1 MTKLKFLAQA
11 SAVALLCGS
20 GATAAFADAPAAPA
34 PAPMTTPAMAGPLAA
49 NPSPFSVDL
58 PDWLGDAGGKV
69 YVTGQVTGLGYY
81 QTTPGRAVKGDA
93 SSLIDLSNAQVEIQ
107 KTDGWLQ
114 FYIQAGQYS
123 FPTVG
128 SAYVK
133 SSLASAATFG
143 AVPVAYLK
151 LQGEGDFSAWSIQ
164 GGKLPTLTGNEYNFT
179 FENMNVERG
188 LLWNLEPAISR
199 GVQLN
204 YASGPLSLSLAWT
217 DGYYTNRL
225 NTLSGLASY
234 VFSPADTL
242 AFSASGDVAGPFSS
256 PLASGSL
263 YDFIWTH
270 TDGNW
275 VISPYL
281 QYITTPTISKSIQ
294 SASVLGGALLVSY
307 SFDDNFKLAAR
318 GEYEASTT
326 GFYPTTPNLTNF
338 GAGSNAFSLTL
349 TPTFQWKAFFAR
361 TDISYVSTGS
371 VTPGSVFG
379 VKGTVKDQA
388 RVMLETGVL
397 F

>member
-11 SAVALLCGS
+11 SAVALLSGL
-20 GATAAFADAPAAPA
+20 GATAAFAADAPA

-49 NPSPFSVDL
+49 NPAPFSVDL
-58 PDWLGDAGGKV
+58 PDWLDDAGGKV
-69 YVTGQVTGLGYY
+69 YVTGQLTGLGYW
-81 QTTPGRAVKGDA
+81 QSTPGRAVKGDA
-93 SSLIDLSNAQVEIQ
+93 SSLIDLSNAQIEIQ

-123 FPTVG
+123 FPTIG
-128 SAYVK
+128 SPYVK
-133 SSLASAATFG
+133 SSLASAASFG

-151 LQGEGDFSAWSIQ
+151 LQGEGDFSAWSVQ
-164 GGKLPTLTGNEYNFT
+164 GGKLPTLTGDEYNFT
-179 FENMNVERG
+179 FENMNIERG

-234 VFSPADTL
+234 VFSPSDTL
-242 AFSASGDVAGPFSS
+242 AFSASGDVAGPFST

-275 VISPYL
+275 TFSPYV
-281 QYITTPTISKSIQ
+281 QYITTPTISKTIQ

-318 GEYEASTT
+318 GEYEGSTT
-326 GFYPTTPNLTNF
+326 GFYPTTPNLIGY
-338 GAGSNAFSLTL
+338 GAGSGAYSLTV

-361 TDISYVSTGS
+361 SDISYVSTNS

-379 VKGTVKDQA
+379 AGGRIKDQV